1 MLHSPLCVVRRSTSL
16 QTIQWPGLALEGM
29 HDGREERSGGEEE
42 WRGGIGKVE
51 EVERSRGVVAGGVEG
66 EEGMEKMKELIY

>member
-1 MLHSPLCVVRRSTSL
+1 MMEGRR
-16 QTIQWPGLALEGM
+16 
-29 HDGREERSGGEEE
+29 DRGGEEE